1 VLLPLDKHLPNVVA
15 AVGRVFMIGVAY
27 VVLRTIH
34 PEGMAPGQSLWALC
48 LIWVCAFHA
57 GEGFECLGA
66 PKALGMLLAGL
77 VLRLLPGVPAAS
89 LPPPLTGLS
98 ATWSLHV
105 RAGAMALIMLRAG
118 LGINVRTLGRYG
130 WSFVAMCTLPA
141 LVESLLGALV
151 ARAFFQMPFLL
162 AWSMSFMIAAVGPA
176 VITASAASVKERGY
190 APNAPNFLMACCC
203 FDDATCIIGFNCVLH
218 AYLSSDASTGTYA
231 YLLGPLALVLSPLGG
246 ALAACVLSATA
257 VWCTPARRSGI
268 LVCMCAMLMY
278 VASSYE
284 QIGAGA
290 LANLTLGLATRHAWL
305 RGWPFP
311 LLSGEHRA
319 DVGRA
324 ATEMLLSAHKNLAW
338 LWHCSLY
345 PLLFGLMGASFNIV
359 GAGPSAVKAI
369 AYAFVAI
376 GIRLC
381 ATLCVTQAMP
391 RFTRRERIFLA
402 LSWCS
407 KAAAQAAFAGVPRAL
422 IDAWVANHP
431 GQTHRGASA
440 TQLLRWSDD
449 IAWCC
454 TVAIFVSNPL
464 AMLFINNGAYFLLA
478 KTSRKRGGG
487 GGASGG
493 GANMLAAAGA
503 SRAPD
508 GGDSDDED
516 GRLDDCSTDVSSL
529 PDLFGPAPLNG
540 AKLLYDD
547 GAVALARL
555 WAPAPAP
562 GGAAAGSASGAG
574 DDAGGNAA
582 AAAAAAA
589 PASHVEMGTLPP
601 RDDADADEEAAGADA
616 VVAAWDAR
624 GADDSELDAGSV
636 DESLFAPSG
645 SPPLPLQAQPSG
657 TASAA
662 AVARVIFTYADVG
675 AAHEAAVRAA
685 LLSASSALAD
695 ILPSGVDIELR
706 RQARATSTHANVYE
720 DPNDDA
726 DMDTAAAAM
735 PPSQLRLRR
744 RLAGCIGGGNGGGAR
759 GAEGEASMAVP
770 PPPSD
775 TLRAAAVLA
784 FSSEAQRARSAW

>member
-1 VLLPLDKHLPNVVA
+1 
-15 AVGRVFMIGVAY
+15 
-27 VVLRTIH
+27 
-34 PEGMAPGQSLWALC
+34 
-48 LIWVCAFHA
+48 
-57 GEGFECLGA
+57 
-66 PKALGMLLAGL
+66 
-77 VLRLLPGVPAAS
+77 
-89 LPPPLTGLS
+89 
-98 ATWSLHV
+98 
-105 RAGAMALIMLRAG
+105 
-118 LGINVRTLGRYG
+118 
-130 WSFVAMCTLPA
+130 
-141 LVESLLGALV
+141 
-151 ARAFFQMPFLL
+151 
-162 AWSMSFMIAAVGPA
+162 MSFMIAAVGPA
-176 VITASAASVKERGY
+176 VVTASAASVKERGY

-218 AYLSSDASTGTYA
+218 AYLSSDASNGRYA
-231 YLLGPLALVLSPLGG
+231 YLLGPLALVMSPLGG
-246 ALAACVLSATA
+246 AVAACVLSATA

-319 DVGRA
+319 DVSRT

-369 AYAFVAI
+369 AYAFVAM
-376 GIRLC
+376 GIRVA

-422 IDAWVANHP
+422 IAAWVADHP

-440 TQLLRWSDD
+440 AQLLRWSDD

-454 TVAIFVSNPL
+454 TVAIFLSNPL

-478 KTSRKRGGG
+478 KTSRKRS
-487 GGASGG
+487 GA
-493 GANMLAAAGA
+493 AMPAAASTA
-503 SRAPD
+503 AAR
-508 GGDSDDED
+508 GDSDDED
-516 GRLDDCSTDVSSL
+516 AHMDDDCSTDVSSL
-529 PDLFGPAPLNG
+529 PDLFGPAAPLGG

-555 WAPAPAP
+555 WAPAPAAAGAAAP
-562 GGAAAGSASGAG
+562 SGSAAEASGDDDDDGGAAAAALPALPAQVEMRPLPPRGAG
-574 DDAGGNAA
+574 DD
-582 AAAAAAA
+582 
-589 PASHVEMGTLPP
+589 
-601 RDDADADEEAAGADA
+601 DEEAAGADA
-616 VVAAWDAR
+616 AVAAWDAR
-624 GADDSELDAGSV
+624 GAGDSDLGADSWRSHSGGVEPVAGAAVADA
-636 DESLFAPSG
+636 SLFAPSG
-645 SPPLPLQAQPSG
+645 APPLQQAAPPSAA
-657 TASAA
+657 ASA
-662 AVARVIFTYADVG
+662 AVARVIFTYADVD
-675 AAHEAAVRAA
+675 ASREAAVRAA
-685 LLSASSALAD
+685 LLSASSQLAD

-706 RQARATSTHANVYE
+706 RQQRAISTHANVYE

-726 DMDTAAAAM
+726 DMDPSSAAAAAL

-744 RLAGCIGGGNGGGAR
+744 RLAGCIGGGGDAGSARGGAA
-759 GAEGEASMAVP
+759 GAANAAQAVL
-770 PPPSD
+770 PSD